1 MHFTKTLVSLFA
13 IAGFAAAQYSDS
25 DSGLARREV
34 AEAVHEEYLAA
45 RDEYIEKR
53 ELFRRLG
60 GNGKCYKDRKSM
72 SCKKLIGHGK
82 GTTYCGKCRPT
93 AATGEYCLCNA

>member
-1 MHFTKTLVSLFA
+1 MHFAKAIVSLFA
-13 IAGFAAAQYSDS
+13 LSSFAAAQYGEDV
-25 DSGLARREV
+25 GFAPREI

-60 GNGKCYKDRKSM
+60 GNGTCRNS
-72 SCKKLIGHGK
+72 GK
-82 GTTYCGKCRPT
+82 GHMRCYRNNLMCGNCRPT
-93 AATGEYCLCNA
+93 AKHGEYCLCNP